1 MDKRLYVEL
10 PPFTGRNVP
19 ITEIAKAIGKDA
31 HYVRIGIQ
39 QGILKFGVAMKMGDS
54 NEFSYYCSDR
64 KVWEETG
71 YFNGEAKK
79 QGKEKALSHHKQNS
93 KSLCLLSYWDAYHH
107 ERGNRP
113 SRFY

>member
-71 YFNGEAKK
+71 YFNEEAKK
-79 QGKEKALSHHKQNS
+79 QGKEKKQCRKDMTDWESDQCGAQDRVSLRSHK
-93 KSLCLLSYWDAYHH
+93 
-107 ERGNRP
+107 
-113 SRFY
+113 

>member
-64 KVWEETG
+64 KVCRIRQSVR
-71 YFNGEAKK
+71 K
-79 QGKEKALSHHKQNS
+79 QVPMHLLTIKSTRAGKGG
-93 KSLCLLSYWDAYHH
+93 CL
-107 ERGNRP
+107 
-113 SRFY
+113 

>member
-64 KVWEETG
+64 KVWFILCVFRSARLIT
-71 YFNGEAKK
+71 K
-79 QGKEKALSHHKQNS
+79 QKH
-93 KSLCLLSYWDAYHH
+93 
-107 ERGNRP
+107 
-113 SRFY
+113 